1 MRSLFWRILGA
12 FWLALVLMG
21 ALTYLLVRMFNQDD
35 WVLNHHPGLKDFA
48 PHWLNLYESGATE
61 PALRYLQQQRQHYR
75 IHTQILDENGISLT
89 GPHSSRALAREAQQ
103 DQRPLPWRRITQE
116 ITGSTGQ
123 VYLFV
128 YRIAHSELGA
138 WQRKNGLRPISALI
152 IALIVLTAMSLLL
165 TLSITRP
172 LNRLRN
178 AVHDLGQT
186 TYHQEQLSQLAK
198 RRDELG
204 VLAADFNHMG
214 QRLQGLIKSQRQ
226 LLRDVSHEL
235 RSPLARLQIA
245 LALAER
251 GNAEQRQALWPRL
264 QRECERLDSL
274 IDEILT
280 LARLDQVQAP
290 KQTIVIDQ
298 LLEKLRDDASLL
310 APEQSIDITGVKNL
324 SYLGWPEVLQR
335 ALDNLLRNAL
345 RFNPYEKPIQI
356 EVSQQPNYMIISVR
370 DHGPGVSAEWLAQL
384 GDSFFRVPGQAQQGY
399 GLGLA
404 IAKRAIEQHG
414 GQLLF
419 NNHPQGGFVAHVQ
432 LPLAALAI

>member
-21 ALTYLLVRMFNQDD
+21 ALTYLLVRIFNQDD
-35 WVLNHHPGLKDFA
+35 WILNHHPGLKNFA
-48 PHWLNLYESGATE
+48 ASWLSLYESGATE
-61 PALRYLQQQRQHYR
+61 PALYYLQQQKRRYR
-75 IHTQILDENGISLT
+75 IEAQILDENGVSLSK
-89 GPHSSRALAREAQQ
+89 GLSMHSLAWEAKRGA
-103 DQRPLPWRRITQE
+103 QRLPWRRITQE
-116 ITGSTGQ
+116 ATGSNGQ
-123 VYLFV
+123 SYLFI

-138 WQRKNGLRPISALI
+138 WQRSNGLRPV
-152 IALIVLTAMSLLL
+152 IALVIALLVLTAMSLLL

-172 LNRLRN
+172 LNRLRH
-178 AVHDLGQT
+178 AVHDLGET
-186 TYHQEQLSQLAK
+186 TYQKEDLSQLAQ

-204 VLAADFNHMG
+204 VLASDFNNMG

-235 RSPLARLQIA
+235 RSPLARLHIA

-251 GNAEQRQALWPRL
+251 CSEDERATLWPRL
-264 QRECERLDSL
+264 HLECQRLDVL

-290 KQTIVIDQ
+290 KQNIAIDELLNDLVDDAA
-298 LLEKLRDDASLL
+298 LLE
-310 APEQSIDITGVKNL
+310 PEQKIEIKGAHNC
-324 SYLGWPEVLQR
+324 SYQGWFELLQR

-345 RFNPYEKPIQI
+345 RFNPSSDPICI
-356 EVSQQPNYMIISVR
+356 TVTQQSTGLMISIR
-370 DHGPGVSAEWLAQL
+370 DHGPGVSDEWLSKL
-384 GDSFFRVPGQAQQGY
+384 GDNFFRVPGQIYQGY

-414 GQLLF
+414 GQISF
-419 NNHPQGGFVAHVQ
+419 SHHPDGGFIATVQ
-432 LPLAALAI
+432 LPQID

>member
-12 FWLALVLMG
+12 FWLALGLMG
-21 ALTYLLVRMFNQDD
+21 ALTYLLVRLFNQDD
-35 WVLNHHPGLKDFA
+35 WILNHHPGLKDFA
-48 PHWLNLYESGATE
+48 TTWLSLHDSGASE
-61 PALRYLQQQRQHYR
+61 PALYYLHQQKRRYR
-75 IHTQILDENGISLT
+75 IETQIFDSNGLPL
-89 GPHSSRALAREAQQ
+89 GKELSSRALAWEAKR
-103 DQRPLPWRRITQE
+103 DMQRLPWRRITQE
-116 ITGSTGQ
+116 VSDSQGRS
-123 VYLFV
+123 YLFI

-138 WQRKNGLRPISALI
+138 WQRNNGLRPLSALA
-152 IALIVLTAMSLLL
+152 IALVILSLMSLLL

-172 LNRLRN
+172 LQRLRD
-178 AVHDLGQT
+178 AVHDLGEN
-186 TYHQEQLSQLAK
+186 TYQQDQLSQLAT

-251 GNAEQRQALWPRL
+251 GNEEQCSALWPRL
-264 QRECERLDSL
+264 QLECERLNSL

-290 KQTIVIDQ
+290 KQSIALDH
-298 LLEKLRDDASLL
+298 LLHKLRDDAVLL
-310 APEQSIDITGVKNL
+310 VPTQTIEIIGAENCTYN
-324 SYLGWPEVLQR
+324 GWPELLQR

-345 RFNPYEKPIQI
+345 RFNPDTQAIVITVQ
-356 EVSQQPNYMIISVR
+356 QQPTGITLSIR
-370 DHGPGVSAEWLAQL
+370 DHGPGVSDEWLDQL
-384 GDSFFRVPGQAQQGY
+384 GESFFRVPGQVQQGY

-414 GQLLF
+414 GRLTF
-419 NNHPQGGFVAHVQ
+419 SNHTEGGFVATVE
-432 LPLAALAI
+432 LPLTD

>member
-1 MRSLFWRILGA
+1 MRSLFWRVLGA
-12 FWLALVLMG
+12 FWLALILTG

-35 WVLNHHPGLKDFA
+35 WVLNHHPGLVNFA
-48 PHWLNLYESGATE
+48 PSWLKLYESGATE
-61 PALRYLQQQRQHYR
+61 SALQHVRQQRQHYR
-75 IHTQILDENGISLT
+75 IHTQILDENGASLT
-89 GPHSSRALAREAQQ
+89 GPHSSHALAREEKQ
-103 DQRPLPWRRITQE
+103 DKRSLPWRRITQE
-116 ITGSTGQ
+116 VTGNSGQ
-123 VYLFV
+123 AYLFV
-128 YRIAHSELGA
+128 YRISHSELSA
-138 WQRKNGLRPISALI
+138 WQRNNALRPISALI

-214 QRLQGLIKSQRQ
+214 QRLQGLISSQRQ

-235 RSPLARLQIA
+235 RSPLARLQVA

-251 GNAEQRQALWPRL
+251 GNQEQRQALWPRL

-274 IDEILT
+274 IDEILS

-290 KQTIVIDQ
+290 KQTIIIDQ
-298 LLEKLRDDASLL
+298 LLKKLCDDVSLL
-310 APEQSIDITGVKNL
+310 ESEQTIEITGVKKL
-324 SYLGWPEVLQR
+324 SYSGWPDLLQR
-335 ALDNLLRNAL
+335 ALDNLLRNAA
-345 RFNPYEKPIQI
+345 RFNPTEKPIQI
-356 EVSQQPNYMIISVR
+356 ELCQQASHLTINVR
-370 DHGPGVSAEWLAQL
+370 DHGPGVSAQWLAQL
-384 GDSFFRVPGQAQQGY
+384 GESFFRVPGQDQQGY

-404 IAKRAIEQHG
+404 IAKRAVEQHG

-419 NNHPQGGFVAHVQ
+419 SNHPQGGFIASVQ
-432 LPLAALAI
+432 LPLRV

>member
-35 WVLNHHPGLKDFA
+35 WILNHHPGLKDFA
-48 PHWLNLYESGATE
+48 PTWLSLYESGATE
-61 PALRYLQQQRQHYR
+61 PALYYLNEQKRHYR
-75 IHTQILDENGISLT
+75 IETQILNESGMSL
-89 GPHSSRALAREAQQ
+89 GKELSQRSLAWEAKR
-103 DQRPLPWRRITQE
+103 DKQRLPWRRITQE
-116 ITGSTGQ
+116 ITGNNGQ
-123 VYLFV
+123 SYLFV

-138 WQRKNGLRPISALI
+138 WQRNNGLRPTSALL
-152 IALIVLTAMSLLL
+152 IALSVLTVMSLLL

-172 LNRLRN
+172 LKRLRD

-186 TYHQEQLSQLAK
+186 TYQKEHLSQLAS

-235 RSPLARLQIA
+235 RSPLARLQVA

-251 GNAEQRQALWPRL
+251 GNQEQRAALWPRL
-264 QRECERLDSL
+264 HRECERLDAL
-274 IDEILT
+274 INEILT
-280 LARLDQVQAP
+280 LARLDQVQDA
-290 KQTIVIDQ
+290 KQSIAIDE
-298 LLEKLRDDASLL
+298 LLNKLRDDALL
-310 APEQSIDITGVKNL
+310 LEPEQNIKISGAQYCT
-324 SYLGWPEVLQR
+324 YQGWPDLLQR

-345 RFNPYEKPIQI
+345 RFNPTPEPICI
-356 EVSQQPNYMIISVR
+356 EVTQYAGGLKVSIR
-370 DHGPGVSAEWLAQL
+370 DHGPGVSEEWLNQL
-384 GDSFFRVPGQAQQGY
+384 GDSFFRVPGQVQQGY

-414 GQLLF
+414 GTLSF
-419 NNHPQGGFVAHVQ
+419 NNHPGGGFIVSVQ
-432 LPLAALAI
+432 LPQGSS

>member
-12 FWLALVLMG
+12 FWLALGLMG
-21 ALTYLLVRMFNQDD
+21 ALTYLLVRLFNQDD
-35 WVLNHHPGLKDFA
+35 WILNHHPGLKDFA
-48 PHWLNLYESGATE
+48 TTWLSLHDSGASE
-61 PALRYLQQQRQHYR
+61 PALYYLHQQKRRYR
-75 IHTQILDENGISLT
+75 IETQIFDSNGLPL
-89 GPHSSRALAREAQQ
+89 GKELSSRALAWEAQR
-103 DQRPLPWRRITQE
+103 DKQRLPWRRITQE
-116 ITGSTGQ
+116 VSDSQGRS
-123 VYLFV
+123 YLFI

-138 WQRKNGLRPISALI
+138 WQRNNGLRPLSALA
-152 IALIVLTAMSLLL
+152 IALVILSLMSLLL

-172 LNRLRN
+172 LQRLRD
-178 AVHDLGQT
+178 AVHDLGEN
-186 TYHQEQLSQLAK
+186 TYQQDQLSQLAT

-251 GNAEQRQALWPRL
+251 GNEEQRSVLWPRL
-264 QRECERLDSL
+264 QLECERLNSL

-290 KQTIVIDQ
+290 KQSIALDH
-298 LLEKLRDDASLL
+298 LLHKLRDDAVLL
-310 APEQSIDITGVKNL
+310 VPTQSIEIIGAEHCLYN
-324 SYLGWPEVLQR
+324 GWPELLQR

-345 RFNPYEKPIQI
+345 RFNPDTQAIVITVQ
-356 EVSQQPNYMIISVR
+356 QQPTGITLSIR
-370 DHGPGVSAEWLAQL
+370 DHGPGVSAEWLNLL
-384 GDSFFRVPGQAQQGY
+384 GESFFRVPGQVQQGY

-404 IAKRAIEQHG
+404 IAKGAIEQHG
-414 GQLLF
+414 GRLTF
-419 NNHPQGGFVAHVQ
+419 SNHTEGGFVATVE
-432 LPLAALAI
+432 LPLTD